1 MSEVHSSFLIQVL
14 RKIFPWNNIT
24 SVTRCTR
31 TTVSF
36 FFLINTT
43 FHPVSFDSI
52 NTNVNMS
59 RVYSS
64 FSIQLLRKTFPWDNI
79 TSKGEV
85 LTNRLRVRAPIKT
98 AQRQRISRFANTR
111 VLVESGM
118 KETMRFA
125 SFDYSR
131 FWIFM
136 ASSNWQISLGLVRM
150 KIY

>member
-1 MSEVHSSFLIQVL
+1 MSQVHSLFLTQVL
-14 RKIFPWNNIT
+14 CKTFSWNNIT
-24 SVTRCTR
+24 SVTKRTR

-36 FFLINTT
+36 FLIHTT
-43 FHPVSFDSI
+43 FHSVSFDSI
-52 NTNVNMS
+52 NTDVNVS

-64 FSIQLLRKTFPWDNI
+64 FSIQLLRKTFPWNNV

-111 VLVESGM
+111 ILVESGM

-136 ASSNWQISLGLVRM
+136 ATSNWQISLGLVRM